1 MASLGVFRDDFYN
14 AIAALP
20 ASQYSTNAGGVNFT
34 ASASVLAGAQLN
46 VLAVS
51 GDAGADTVTTD
62 TAVNIIARLQT
73 AVAAAYA
80 ASLAGF
86 GAGVQPPTGV
96 PNLFNL
102 TFLLVVVNNNT
113 TSGAITLAAGAG
125 VTINGTATVAITTS
139 RVYQVSVTSP
149 TTVVLQNLFSGT
161 V

>member
-1 MASLGVFRDDFYN
+1 M
-14 AIAALP
+14 
-20 ASQYSTNAGGVNFT
+20 
-34 ASASVLAGAQLN
+34 
-46 VLAVS
+46 
-51 GDAGADTVTTD
+51 TD
-62 TAVNIIARLQT
+62 TAVNIISRLQS
-73 AVAAAYA
+73 AVATAYA

-86 GAGVQPPTGV
+86 GAGVQPPPGV

-102 TFLLVVVNNNT
+102 TFLLVVVNNNSA
-113 TSGAITLAAGAG
+113 SGAITLAGGAG